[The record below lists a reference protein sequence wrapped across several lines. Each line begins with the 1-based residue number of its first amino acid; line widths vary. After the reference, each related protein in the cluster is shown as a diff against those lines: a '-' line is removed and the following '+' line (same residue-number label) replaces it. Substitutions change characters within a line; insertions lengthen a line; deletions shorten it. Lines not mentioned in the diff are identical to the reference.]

1 MKRILIVDDEPSIVT
16 LLQFNLEKAGY
27 EVITSGD
34 GRDALVRV
42 EEASPDLILLDLMLP
57 GIDGM
62 DVLKRLR
69 ALNIKTPVVMITARD
84 EELDK
89 VLGLELG
96 ADDYITK
103 PFRIREVLARIKA
116 IFRRIE
122 TANTVANGDGGEE
135 DDRDKNPIQIGEL
148 EIDLFRYEVLRGGEA
163 VDLTPKEYDLLF
175 YMARH
180 RGKVLSREQLLNH
193 VWNYDFMGDSR
204 IVDVHVSHLREKLE
218 RDPKQPKYI
227 KTVRGLGY
235 KLEDRLE
242 GAE

>member
-27 EVITSGD
+27 EVMTSGD
-34 GRDALVRV
+34 GRDALVRI

-62 DVLKRLR
+62 EVLKRLR

-122 TANTVANGDGGEE
+122 TTTTVANGDGVEE
-135 DDRDKNPIQIGEL
+135 DDKDKNPIQIGEL

-235 KLEDRLE
+235 KLEDRPEGLE
-242 GAE
+242 

>member
-27 EVITSGD
+27 EVMTSGD
-34 GRDALVRV
+34 GRDALVRI

-122 TANTVANGDGGEE
+122 TTTTVANGDGVEE

-148 EIDLFRYEVLRGGEA
+148 EIDLLRYEVLRGGEA
-163 VDLTPKEYDLLF
+163 IDLTPKEYDLLF

-235 KLEDRLE
+235 KLEDRPEGLE
-242 GAE
+242 

>member
-16 LLQFNLEKAGY
+16 LLKFNLEKAGY
-27 EVITSGD
+27 DVITSGD
-34 GRDALVRV
+34 GRDALMRI

-62 DVLKRLR
+62 DVLKRIR
-69 ALNIKTPVVMITARD
+69 ALNIKTPVIMITARD

-103 PFRIREVLARIKA
+103 PFRIREVLARMKA
-116 IFRRIE
+116 IFRRLE
-122 TANTVANGDGGEE
+122 TTSVRVNGDAEGE
-135 DDRDKNPIQIGEL
+135 DVLDKNPIQIGDL
-148 EIDLFRYEVLRGGEA
+148 EIDLIRYEVLRSGEP

-218 RDPKQPKYI
+218 RDPRQPKYI

-235 KLEDRLE
+235 KLEDRPE
-242 GAE
+242 GVE